1 MRNGIALGLM
11 VTLLASQAVAQ
22 EPRKE
27 ATCIPTGKPAQY
39 EGNNFGDLGWWV
51 DDCDI
56 ARLEGGTPTRDAE
69 NNMVTGT
76 RICRWREPHTPED
89 LCYEFS
95 HDDTTGDTAIP
106 LRTRRE
112 FDSALG
118 MVKRPTEPAFDV
130 CLVKWRWGIT
140 DQEFEAV
147 NSLAPTACG
156 VHSYAG
162 MARCI
167 EITTAP
173 PPPGYSYCASRC
185 EASSRDYRTVSM
197 DNGSCA
203 PLYVPPDL
211 SFLSNPCWPLGCPP
225 GQANPPPPPPPP
237 PPVHKPVTP
246 DPPLCP
252 PGTSDPICLAYQTVF
267 NEHQPD
273 KAGYEF
279 WQQHLVDDPPA
290 NPDDP
295 TQDPDFLVH
304 FQNGCGTTHCDH
316 LCSQPGNQD
325 LLACNKPAPVSEE

>member
-1 MRNGIALGLM
+1 MKNGIALCLI
-11 VTLLASQAVAQ
+11 VALLASQAAAQ

-27 ATCIPTGKPAQY
+27 ATCIPSGKPPLY
-39 EGNNFGDLGWWV
+39 ELNGFGDLGWWV

-56 ARLEGGTPTRDAE
+56 ARLEGGTPTRDADD
-69 NNMVTGT
+69 NMVTGT

-112 FDSALG
+112 FDSTLG

-147 NSLAPTACG
+147 NGLPPTACG
-156 VHSYAG
+156 VHTYAG

-173 PPPGYSYCASRC
+173 PPPGYSYCSSRC
-185 EASSRDYRTVSM
+185 EASSREYQTVSI

-203 PLYVPPDL
+203 PIYTPIDL
-211 SFLSNPCWPLGCPP
+211 SFLDDPCWPLGCDGDPVTPP
-225 GQANPPPPPPPP
+225 VTPPVNPPVQPPPPI
-237 PPVHKPVTP
+237 

-252 PGTSDPICLAYQTVF
+252 PGTTDPICLAYQDVF
-267 NEHQPD
+267 GEGEPD
-273 KAGYEF
+273 QEGYNFWDQYLTDNGLEDTEDLTEDPEF
-279 WQQHLVDDPPA
+279 LED
-290 NPDDP
+290 
-295 TQDPDFLVH
+295 
-304 FQNGCGTTHCDH
+304 FQNGCGQQHCDA
-316 LCSQPGNQD
+316 LCSDPANQD
-325 LLACNKPAPVSEE
+325 LWACQNRI